1 MRLEPLWSNRWMPRR
16 LRGRASAVQQW
27 LARHADTPLERLGL
41 QWFRR
46 YFEASQNSG
55 AAATI
60 FLFLSVG
67 PLLLAVTGLL
77 HAAGRKTNVLSRRL
91 IEHQHL
97 SGETAHLVRETFG
110 TVANNALGASVVAV
124 IGFLLWGI
132 GIGQI
137 YQDVYARAWRI
148 RVRTLSDQARFTIW
162 FFVLCGV
169 VGLFFVFAGTVKRS
183 GWAVTIPIWLLV
195 STAFWL
201 WTPSYLLHRAVSVRA
216 LLPGALLAS
225 LVIGGTTALSPLF
238 LGPSLNSDG
247 RRFGAFGVVLAL
259 IAWGYV
265 LTTISLVC
273 AVFSPV
279 WAEWRES
286 ETHRRREP
294 DDANATHA

>member
-1 MRLEPLWSNRWMPRR
+1 MPRR

-27 LARHADTPLERLGL
+27 LARHTDTPIARLGL

-55 AAATI
+55 SAATI

-77 HAAGRKTNVLSRRL
+77 HAAGRNTNVLSRRL

-97 SGETAHLVRETFG
+97 SGETAHLVRQTFG
-110 TVANNALGASVVAV
+110 TVDNNALGASVLAV

-137 YQDVYARAWRI
+137 YQEVYARAWRI

-162 FFVLCGV
+162 FFALFGLL
-169 VGLFFVFAGTVKRS
+169 GLFFVFAGTVKRS

-195 STAFWL
+195 ATAFWL

-216 LLPGALLAS
+216 LLPGALLAC
-225 LVIGGTTALSPLF
+225 
-238 LGPSLNSDG
+238 
-247 RRFGAFGVVLAL
+247 
-259 IAWGYV
+259 W
-265 LTTISLVC
+265 
-273 AVFSPV
+273 
-279 WAEWRES
+279 
-286 ETHRRREP
+286 
-294 DDANATHA
+294 